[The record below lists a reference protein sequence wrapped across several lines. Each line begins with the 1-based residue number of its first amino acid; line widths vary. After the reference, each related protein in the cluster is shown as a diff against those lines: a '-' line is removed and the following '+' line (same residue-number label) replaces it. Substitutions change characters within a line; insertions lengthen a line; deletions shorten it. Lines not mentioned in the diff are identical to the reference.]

1 MDDMQDLILIG
12 GGAIILL
19 VILHGCWLAWRRSRE
34 PVIVKIENELIPEGD
49 DDMDLLRAE
58 LPSGGARIV
67 GPEQTHIDFDPKA
80 HRDPAQTPPPDL
92 PSAQGADEADQA
104 PASSAASPAAD
115 SAAASA
121 TDSAAASGRIEPI
134 ITDSEPQASAAL
146 QDEDASAEA
155 EPAAAPEPDLPAA
168 QELADEKSK
177 DEQPEGEKP
186 ADASAKDSD
195 LLVLRLTASGQKTFV
210 GELLV
215 EALRRHG
222 LRYGEMGIFH
232 RRNPQS
238 QKLWFSVANLVEPG
252 HFDMAKISEFATPGL
267 IFFLKLP
274 GPEDPQ
280 AALEDMIEIANSLA
294 GELGGEL
301 RDENMNLWSGQAQA
315 QYRRRAAAFP
325 AGWPA

>member
-92 PSAQGADEADQA
+92 PPAQGADEADQA

-115 SAAASA
+115 LAADSTAAA
-121 TDSAAASGRIEPI
+121 GRIEPI
-134 ITDSEPQASAAL
+134 ITDSEPPASAAL

-168 QELADEKSK
+168 QELADEKSG
-177 DEQPEGEKP
+177 DEQSEGEQP
-186 ADASAKDSD
+186 ADASAKGSD

-215 EALRRHG
+215 EALRRRG

>member
-92 PSAQGADEADQA
+92 PPAQGADEADQA

-115 SAAASA
+115 SAAAA
-121 TDSAAASGRIEPI
+121 GRIEPI
-134 ITDSEPQASAAL
+134 VTDSEPQADAAL

-155 EPAAAPEPDLPAA
+155 ELAAAPEPDLPAA
-168 QELADEKSK
+168 QELADEKSE
-177 DEQPEGEKP
+177 DEQSEGEQP
-186 ADASAKDSD
+186 ADASAKGSD

-215 EALRRHG
+215 EALRRRG

-274 GPEDPQ
+274 GPEDPR
-280 AALEDMIEIANSLA
+280 AALEDMIEIASSLA